1 MCGVQSSYDIIY
13 SPDTNYISIINT
25 ILNCALVARLVLC
38 FIGGGSPWD
47 LCNPWLVWKAGRF
60 CEAVHPLPDHIS
72 RRHPSEQGRK
82 KITRGISNAQDKQK
96 LLERRVGSV
105 TRQKKKKRRTV
116 APSWNKGRNHSPL
129 SRRITALHPGRWT
142 GHVCLLNHYWDLKN
156 LHEARP
162 QIDLRA
168 IYNSLTVWCFAVR
181 KIDHRNDSL
190 KKKKRN
196 IYI

>member
-13 SPDTNYISIINT
+13 SPDTNYMSIINT

-47 LCNPWLVWKAGRF
+47 LCNPWLIWKAGRF

-72 RRHPSEQGRK
+72 RRHPSKQGRK

-105 TRQKKKKRRTV
+105 TRQKKKK
-116 APSWNKGRNHSPL
+116 
-129 SRRITALHPGRWT
+129 
-142 GHVCLLNHYWDLKN
+142 KN
-156 LHEARP
+156 RSTQLE
-162 QIDLRA
+162 QGKK
-168 IYNSLTVWCFAVR
+168 SLTAQQENHCTSPGQVSWACLPVKSLLGFKEPAWSKATDWFACY
-181 KIDHRNDSL
+181 L
-190 KKKKRN
+190 
-196 IYI
+196 